1 MSYSLLEEL
10 RDLRA
15 YCLGLDW
22 VSSASRDELDKA
34 LTAGTV
40 SANDL
45 AVLIDEELCEVP
57 L

>member
-22 VSSASRDELDKA
+22 VSSAPRDGLDKA